1 MILIY
6 YNIPIYMFCTCKET
20 TLYLT
25 FQLNVYYA
33 AKYISV
39 AIVKW
44 SLLEFIAHL
53 SAHWKTIKQSSKK
66 ITKKTTKNTTTK
78 KSKKLKNL
86 LEKKISNNH
95 FYSQKNCI
103 VLKIFI
109 FLLKNIYILLVFPIE
124 EISPRPEL
132 SSPPRFTIQGGP
144 LSVTKF

>member
-6 YNIPIYMFCTCKET
+6 YNSPINMFCTCKET

-53 SAHWKTIKQSSKK
+53 SAHWKTIKQSSQK
-66 ITKKTTKNTTTK
+66 ITKKKKKIKQQKNQ
-78 KSKKLKNL
+78 KNL
-86 LEKKISNNH
+86 KIS
-95 FYSQKNCI
+95 
-103 VLKIFI
+103 
-109 FLLKNIYILLVFPIE
+109 
-124 EISPRPEL
+124 
-132 SSPPRFTIQGGP
+132 
-144 LSVTKF
+144 